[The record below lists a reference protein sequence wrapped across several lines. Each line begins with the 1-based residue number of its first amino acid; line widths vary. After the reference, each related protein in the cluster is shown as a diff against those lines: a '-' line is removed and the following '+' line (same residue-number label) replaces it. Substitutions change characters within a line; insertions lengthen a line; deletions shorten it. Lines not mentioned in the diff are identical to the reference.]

1 MVMKT
6 SEVLS
11 LSLSFAFGVLRLTA
25 QHTSKAELALETL
38 GPFLVFNI
46 ITPHRS
52 CSTTTACNN
61 KEELA
66 DNTKKLRALPWSVN
80 S

>member
-38 GPFLVFNI
+38 GPFLVALSNRNI
-46 ITPHRS
+46 S
-52 CSTTTACNN
+52 QLF
-61 KEELA
+61 K
-66 DNTKKLRALPWSVN
+66 
-80 S
+80 